1 MQNVIG
7 LISAGD
13 EHTDEVLAGLEND
26 TKIVEDILI
35 YDEDLPTHVKRVRE
49 VIGRCASNGITL
61 NRKKFIF
68 AVPEFSIIVVL
79 WSLSMDTVFAV
90 V

>member
-7 LISAGD
+7 LISAGH
-13 EHTDEVLAGLEND
+13 EHNRRTDEVLAGLENV

-49 VIGRCASNGITL
+49 VIS
-61 NRKKFIF
+61 
-68 AVPEFSIIVVL
+68 
-79 WSLSMDTVFAV
+79 
-90 V
+90 